1 MKFELLLSE
10 KEISEKVK
18 EIAEEVTR
26 SLRNEKVV
34 IVGVLKGALFFMADL
49 LRELK
54 FSFVYDFI
62 QVKSYEGMQTTG
74 SIKVLKEPNCDI
86 NGKTV
91 LIVED
96 ILDTGLTL
104 SFIRD
109 YLIEKGA
116 KKVYVCALLD
126 KKKKRLKEIKA
137 DFVGFE
143 IDDQFVVGYGL
154 DCDEKMRELKDI
166 FILKQC

>member
-109 YLIEKGA
+109 YFIEMGA

>member
-26 SLRNEKVV
+26 SLRHEKVV

-86 NGKTV
+86 SGKTV

-109 YLIEKGA
+109 YFIEKGA